1 MPSKALGRVLTLLV
15 AVHAVFG
22 LYLVVKRASA
32 VISDMV
38 DEELEEEERQLVAA
52 TTPPPPP
59 VAPAWD
65 PEWGLK
71 RIREGQPLRIAAAGL
86 SRSGSTWQFN
96 ALRLIL
102 QHAVHTYGPRGAEP
116 PHSQHGH
123 TVDEVQ
129 NCLNRR
135 YCVVKVHEFLPD
147 VLAVRRTNLRLCLH
161 LCPHQH
167 CNYQLAPPRHLQCH
181 LHTHL
186 LRHRPSQ
193 RVHSVF
199 LTHRDPRDVLLSSAQ
214 KISSCLA
221 YGTQVLTTSPRP
233 PVISP

>member
-147 VLAVRRTNLRLCLH
+147 VLAVRAA
-161 LCPHQH
+161 
-167 CNYQLAPPRHLQCH
+167 APA
-181 LHTHL
+181 
-186 LRHRPSQ
+186 
-193 RVHSVF
+193 
-199 LTHRDPRDVLLSSAQ
+199 SA
-214 KISSCLA
+214 SAS
-221 YGTQVLTTSPRP
+221 TSAPTS
-233 PVISP
+233 ITITS